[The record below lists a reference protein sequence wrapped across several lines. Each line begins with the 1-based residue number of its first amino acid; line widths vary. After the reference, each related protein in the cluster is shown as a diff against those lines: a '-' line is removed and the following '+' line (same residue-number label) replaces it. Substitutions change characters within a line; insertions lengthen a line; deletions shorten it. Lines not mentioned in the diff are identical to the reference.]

1 MRSIVLLTAAAYCLL
16 LGCQA
21 QLLAALGQPAALPP
35 SPAKASP
42 PADVAPPPAAVA
54 AAGETESGAA
64 ALPTEVPEEL
74 AEKV

>member
-21 QLLAALGQPAALPP
+21 QLLAALGQPAKAPP
-35 SPAKASP
+35 L
-42 PADVAPPPAAVA
+42 ADVVPPPATVA

-64 ALPTEVPEEL
+64 ALAPTEVPEEP